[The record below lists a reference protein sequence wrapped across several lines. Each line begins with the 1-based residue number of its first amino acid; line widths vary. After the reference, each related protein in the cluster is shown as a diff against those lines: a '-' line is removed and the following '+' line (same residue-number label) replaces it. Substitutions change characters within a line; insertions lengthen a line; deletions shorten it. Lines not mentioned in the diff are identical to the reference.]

1 MHNIINK
8 KKVFSSRFSM
18 NGSNLFQIMRVK
30 LQSPLCSRSIMAN
43 EVYLRLD
50 YC

>member
-8 KKVFSSRFSM
+8 KKVFSARFSM

-30 LQSPLCSRSIMAN
+30 LQSPSFAQWK
-43 EVYLRLD
+43 YHGQ
-50 YC
+50 